1 MYLASTVKLDI
12 SFAVSKLSRFMFN
25 LGDDHWLALER
36 LLHYLKGAMSYVIH
50 YSEHPALLAGY
61 SDSNCI
67 SNANEL

>member
-36 LLHYLKGAMSYVIH
+36 LLHYLKGTMSYVIP
-50 YSEHPALLAGY
+50 YSKHPALLERYG
-61 SDSNCI
+61 DSNWI
-67 SNANEL
+67 SDAD